1 MTNKTTNSLKLNEI
15 INYLSYLTFSL
26 MFAIIGRIW
35 MSYKVLIEEFILNS
49 FFFVFLIV
57 GIIAS
62 LAYIDIT
69 APMSERISIKVNEF
83 LLKKK
88 VRKNKLLKEQISK
101 KEIARLQKLEIGI
114 NYTKKEFSEYVSKQ
128 DLDQLCLNIEL
139 YFEKRD
145 LNKIVSIETKTLR
158 TIDIYHF
165 GWNIWNYF
173 KISNQND
180 LTVFLK
186 KVFPKL
192 LEQVKDDETIKKN
205 LKREELKGIIK
216 IKESLIDD
224 EG

>member
-139 YFEKRD
+139 YFEKGD
-145 LNKIVSIETKTLR
+145 LNKIVSIETKTPPR
-158 TIDIYHF
+158 
-165 GWNIWNYF
+165 
-173 KISNQND
+173 S
-180 LTVFLK
+180 TVSD
-186 KVFPKL
+186 V
-192 LEQVKDDETIKKN
+192 V
-205 LKREELKGIIK
+205 
-216 IKESLIDD
+216 S
-224 EG
+224 

>member
-83 LLKKK
+83 L
-88 VRKNKLLKEQISK
+88 
-101 KEIARLQKLEIGI
+101 
-114 NYTKKEFSEYVSKQ
+114 
-128 DLDQLCLNIEL
+128 
-139 YFEKRD
+139 
-145 LNKIVSIETKTLR
+145 
-158 TIDIYHF
+158 
-165 GWNIWNYF
+165 
-173 KISNQND
+173 
-180 LTVFLK
+180 
-186 KVFPKL
+186 
-192 LEQVKDDETIKKN
+192 
-205 LKREELKGIIK
+205 
-216 IKESLIDD
+216 
-224 EG
+224 